1 MAQVDVMIGGRKFA
15 ISCQDG
21 EQAHL
26 QTIAAIADAK
36 SRGAGDPLTMTE
48 SRMLLFTAL
57 FLADELHNLQQ
68 EAAAR
73 PPVQTEMPMMV
84 PSPSPSLSPQQ
95 SAAADHAQPAEWI
108 KAIDALAARAETIAQ
123 MLEKS

>member
-1 MAQVDVMIGGRKFA
+1 MAQVEVIIGGRKFA
-15 ISCQDG
+15 VSCQDG
-21 EQAHL
+21 EQEHL
-26 QTIAAIADAK
+26 HALAAIADAK

-48 SRMLLFTAL
+48 SRMLLFTVL

-73 PPVQTEMPMMV
+73 PPVQTEMPIMA
-84 PSPSPSLSPQQ
+84 PPPSLPLLDC
-95 SAAADHAQPAEWI
+95 AAADQAQSTEWI